1 MGSQIKFYNKNKL
14 DLSNQ
19 DATITV
25 TDNVASDTGQTIVNF
40 MRNRNN
46 NSAWLTTD
54 STDAAETTLEIDLGI
69 EYLISNIFIVGHNLK
84 SFTFQYWDGLSYVEF
99 STPITE
105 ITNTKTTN
113 FFEFNPVSVQKLKL
127 VIYGTQTPDSDKSI
141 KQLILTDKVGVGQLV
156 GWPQIKNP
164 THDTNKKITKM
175 LSGKVNVVESVG
187 AFSIQLSVS
196 NWSID
201 SDLNLIEEIYF
212 GRRGVLVLLSGED
225 EAQFRTRRIGYRD
238 QDIYFMRSVNDYTPE
253 YNVGIYSNGLK
264 ITMNLTEAIS

>member
-1 MGSQIKFYNKNKL
+1 MSSQIKFYNRNKL

-19 DATITV
+19 DASITV
-25 TDNVASDTGQTIVNF
+25 TDNIASDNGQSIVNF
-40 MRNRNN
+40 VRNRNN
-46 NSAWLTTD
+46 NSAWITTE
-54 STDAAETTLEIDLGI
+54 STDAAQTTLEIELGL

-84 SFTFQYWDGLSYVEF
+84 SFTFQYWDGFNYVEF
-99 STPITE
+99 STPISET
-105 ITNTKTTN
+105 INTRTTN
-113 FFEFNPVSVQKLKL
+113 FFEFNPVSTQKLKL
-127 VIYGTQTPDSDKSI
+127 VIYGTQVADSDKSI
-141 KQLILTDKVGVGQLV
+141 KQLILTDKVGVGKLV

-201 SDLNLIEEIYF
+201 SDLSLIEEVYF

-225 EAQFRTRRIGYRD
+225 ELQFRTKRIGYRD
-238 QDIYFMRSVNDYTPE
+238 EDIYFMRCVNDYVPE

-264 ITMNLTEAIS
+264 ITMNLTEAIT